1 MRSVIVSVILALALA
16 LSPAAFAKMGSG
28 KSFGSRGSRT
38 IERPIERTITPPP
51 APSIAPP
58 PSVLPAPSLAQPM
71 AQPGVSQGNPFMAGM
86 AGGLLG
92 AGIGSML
99 FGHQPAYAAASE
111 ASPFGS
117 LIGLILQLALVGGV
131 IWLGVRLFRGATQA
145 GGTSRSPVI
154 DAPYRVIPAPAP
166 PQPRVDKQFEPSDAD
181 KQAFGAILIEVQ
193 KAWTDGDIGALRQLA
208 TPEIVSWLADD
219 LSRNASQGVRNV
231 VDQIGLQ
238 KGEVI
243 EAWRDG
249 QIEFATAV
257 LTFSARDF
265 TIGGGGA
272 LVAGDPNVPTLS
284 SEAWTFLRAPGG
296 RWLLSAVER

>member
-1 MRSVIVSVILALALA
+1 MRSVIVAVILALALA
-16 LSPAAFAKMGSG
+16 LSPTAFAKMGSG

-38 IERPIERTITPPP
+38 IDRPIERTITPPP

-58 PSVLPAPSLAQPM
+58 PSVQPAPSLAPPM
-71 AQPGVSQGNPFMAGM
+71 AQPSMSQGNPFMAGM

-111 ASPFGS
+111 ASPLGS
-117 LIGLILQLALVGGV
+117 VIGLMLQLALVGGV

-145 GGTSRSPVI
+145 SGISRRQPIDVPYQAVPSPVL
-154 DAPYRVIPAPAP
+154 PR
-166 PQPRVDKQFEPSDAD
+166 PRVDKQFEPSDAD

-193 KAWTDGDIGALRQLA
+193 KAWSDGDIGALRQLA

-231 VDQIGLQ
+231 VDRIGLQ

-249 QIEFATAV
+249 QIEYATAV
-257 LTFSARDF
+257 LTFSARDV
-265 TIGGGGA
+265 TIDGSGA
-272 LVAGDPNVPTLS
+272 VVAGDPHVPTLS
-284 SEAWTFLRAPGG
+284 TEAWTFLRAPGG